1 MIYMGCQALVGIF
14 AVEYAF
20 SKTKRF
26 RKVDEERDGK
36 FPAFRRKDVNKW
48 ARWKFYPGAMLVMP
62 IRCVL
67 LALIVILL
75 VLLVSIFSIGHDF
88 KKGPMKSGCRK
99 RVIKHIYTIGCGLYL
114 LISGVTTQKK

>member
-1 MIYMGCQALVGIF
+1 LVGIF

-26 RKVDEERDGK
+26 RKVDEERDAK

-62 IRCVL
+62 IRMVL
-67 LALIVILL
+67 LLLNVIVL

-99 RVIKHIYTIGCGLYL
+99 RVIKHIYVIFTSAYL
-114 LISGVTTQKK
+114 LVAGVTTKKK